1 MERKQAMTQQLDDE
15 YTAIHMGERL
25 RKNPLAN
32 LGHSLTDKIGSQS
45 SGLHLLRNLFGA
57 GGMYHPLSK
66 SINIDPK
73 YVGTESY
80 DDIMMHEWMHPA
92 LIEQKGLIPDILTDS
107 NHDII
112 NYIMLNDPDVSD
124 GMYYGA
130 REHFPER
137 VSQEYADQLKSEVKS
152 AQQGALQKL
161 QR

>member
-1 MERKQAMTQQLDDE
+1 MTQQLDDE

-45 SGLHLLRNLFGA
+45 SGLHLL
-57 GGMYHPLSK
+57 
-66 SINIDPK
+66 
-73 YVGTESY
+73 
-80 DDIMMHEWMHPA
+80 
-92 LIEQKGLIPDILTDS
+92 DILTDS

-124 GMYYGA
+124 GMHYGA